1 MGQQW
6 EFPAFFIYDWAKLE
20 QCEQGEALKSV
31 GYAFIKNKNML
42 WPASVCLIA
51 VLLTIVIINT
61 VVGLLVY
68 YFDPAQSIYWHVLSP
83 YLIALVGSI
92 MVVSVLYEFYV
103 FRAGGYSL
111 ARQMGARRLSLIESV
126 PEESVALKIAEQ
138 LADTFLIEPP
148 AVYVLPDEVGVNALT
163 AGFNPGNTAIILT
176 WGALQNLDEIE
187 LYGLLSHEF
196 NKILSGEAAENTRLK
211 ILYSSL
217 TTFSQWGSKIAKRGF
232 YRNGMPAENKF
243 ETLFVGIGAVI
254 WLIGSLGVL
263 ITRFI
268 KYISLGGRTFKNDQ
282 KTRRL
287 IQNDANVQTL
297 LRIYV
302 HHSGSQI
309 HSEYAESISHMCFA
323 NSLSQQNWLNIHP
336 SIEQRIYEMNPSLI
350 QDLQLENLKK
360 LQNQPLFSLF
370 RSLEEMAVTSAASW
384 SSPQPLPLLRLS
396 PISFA
401 IKDAVK
407 PLNPENRANTPRPEL
422 IERALQTATGSREV
436 MVAILMIRQYREF
449 IPTDAEV
456 SRAIVDSLLNLDG
469 RVHISIFQQACKN
482 IGGMPTTVARQFVM
496 KLARIIQ
503 EDGEI
508 GLLDALLLECVK
520 YELNL
525 LPVHTPTALEEVKP
539 QIVRLIDALLHVQ
552 QINSDNQLDVRERI
566 LKRILTQKELEMYTE
581 ISDEPIDLAE
591 ILNDI
596 SGLLLRDRLSILGI
610 AEICLWN
617 DRIITQDEFDVM
629 ELLYWRLG
637 FEVDEIVD
645 QMQKKNSIMII

>member
-1 MGQQW
+1 VS
-6 EFPAFFIYDWAKLE
+6 Y
-20 QCEQGEALKSV
+20 S
-31 GYAFIKNKNML
+31 FIKNKNMV
-42 WPASVCLIA
+42 WSASVCLLA
-51 VLLTIVIINT
+51 VLLTLFILNT
-61 VVGLLVY
+61 IVGLNVF
-68 YFDPAQSIYWHVLSP
+68 YFDHTQSIFWHVLSP
-83 YLIALVGSI
+83 YLIMLLLSVMTI
-92 MVVSVLYEFYV
+92 SVLYEFYV
-103 FRAGGYSL
+103 FRSGGHSL
-111 ARQMGARRLSLIESV
+111 AKQLGARRLSLIESI
-126 PEESVALKIAEQ
+126 PEESIALKITEQ
-138 LADTFLIEPP
+138 LANTFLIDVP

-163 AGFNPGNTAIILT
+163 AGFYPRDIVIILT
-176 WGALQNLDEIE
+176 WGALQNLDELE

-196 NKILSGEAAENTRLK
+196 NKILSGETAENTRLK

-217 TTFSQWGSKIAKRGF
+217 TTFSQWGSKIAKLGF
-232 YRNGMPAENKF
+232 TKHGQAHTHKF
-243 ETLFVGIGAVI
+243 ATSFVAMGGVI

-263 ITRFI
+263 ITRLI
-268 KYISLGGRTFKNDQ
+268 KYISLGNRTFKNDQ

-302 HHSGSQI
+302 HLSGSQI

-323 NSLSQQNWLNIHP
+323 NSLSPQNWMNIHP
-336 SIEQRIYEMNPSLI
+336 SIEQRIYELNPGLV

-360 LQNQPLFSLF
+360 LRNQPLFSLF
-370 RSLEEMAVTSAASW
+370 RSLDELNSEVYTPW

-401 IKDAVK
+401 INDAIK
-407 PLNPENRANTPRPEL
+407 PLNPEIRDNMQRPEL
-422 IERALQTATGSREV
+422 IQRALQTATGSREV

-449 IPTDAEV
+449 IPAEAEV
-456 SRAIVDSLLNLDG
+456 SRAIVDSLLHLDG
-469 RVHISIFQQACKN
+469 RVHISIFYEACKN
-482 IGGMPTTVARQFVM
+482 IGTMPATIARQFLM

-525 LPVHTPTALEEVKP
+525 LPLHTPTSLEDVKP

-552 QINSDNQLDVRERI
+552 QINSQNQLDVRKKI
-566 LKRILTQKELEMYTE
+566 LRRVLTVKELEMYAE

-596 SGLLLRDRLSILGI
+596 AGLLLRDRLSILGV
-610 AEICLWN
+610 AELCLWN
-617 DRIITQDEFDVM
+617 DRIITQDELDVLQ
-629 ELLYWRLG
+629 LLYWRFG
-637 FEVDEIVD
+637 FDTDEIVEL
-645 QMQKKNSIMII
+645 MQKKNSLMIV

>member
-1 MGQQW
+1 M
-6 EFPAFFIYDWAKLE
+6 
-20 QCEQGEALKSV
+20 KSV

-51 VLLTIVIINT
+51 VLLTIAIINS

-163 AGFNPGNTAIILT
+163 GGFNPGNTAIILT

-254 WLIGSLGVL
+254 WLIGSLGIL

-370 RSLEEMAVTSAASW
+370 RSLEEMAVTSTASW

>member
-1 MGQQW
+1 M
-6 EFPAFFIYDWAKLE
+6 
-20 QCEQGEALKSV
+20 KSV

-309 HSEYAESISHMCFA
+309 HSQYAESISHMCFA

-407 PLNPENRANTPRPEL
+407 PLNPENRANTLRPEL

>member
-1 MGQQW
+1 MKHVS
-6 EFPAFFIYDWAKLE
+6 Y
-20 QCEQGEALKSV
+20 S
-31 GYAFIKNKNML
+31 FIKNKNMV
-42 WPASVCLIA
+42 WSASVCLLA
-51 VLLTIVIINT
+51 VLLTLFILNT
-61 VVGLLVY
+61 IVGLNVF
-68 YFDPAQSIYWHVLSP
+68 YFDHTQSIFWHVLSP
-83 YLIALVGSI
+83 YLIMLLLSVMTI
-92 MVVSVLYEFYV
+92 SVLYEFYV
-103 FRAGGYSL
+103 FRSGGHSL
-111 ARQMGARRLSLIESV
+111 AKQLGARRLSLIESI
-126 PEESVALKIAEQ
+126 PEESIALKITEQ
-138 LADTFLIEPP
+138 LANTFLIDVP

-163 AGFNPGNTAIILT
+163 AGFYPRDIVIILT
-176 WGALQNLDEIE
+176 WGALQNLDELE

-196 NKILSGEAAENTRLK
+196 NKILSGETAENTRLK

-217 TTFSQWGSKIAKRGF
+217 TTFSQWGSKIAKLGF
-232 YRNGMPAENKF
+232 TKHGQAHTHKF
-243 ETLFVGIGAVI
+243 ATSFVAMGGVI

-263 ITRFI
+263 ITRLI
-268 KYISLGGRTFKNDQ
+268 KYISLGNRTFKNDQ

-309 HSEYAESISHMCFA
+309 HSEYAESIAHMCFA
-323 NSLSQQNWLNIHP
+323 NSLSPQNWMNIHP
-336 SIEQRIYEMNPSLI
+336 SIEQRIYELNPGLV

-360 LQNQPLFSLF
+360 LRNQPLFSLF
-370 RSLEEMAVTSAASW
+370 RSLDELNSEVYTPW

-401 IKDAVK
+401 INDAIK
-407 PLNPENRANTPRPEL
+407 PLNPEIRDNMQRPEL
-422 IERALQTATGSREV
+422 IQRALQTATGSREV

-449 IPTDAEV
+449 IPAEAEV
-456 SRAIVDSLLNLDG
+456 SRAIVDSLLHLDG
-469 RVHISIFQQACKN
+469 RVHISIFYEACKN
-482 IGGMPTTVARQFVM
+482 IGTMPATIARQFLM

-525 LPVHTPTALEEVKP
+525 LPLHTPTSLEDVKP

-552 QINSDNQLDVRERI
+552 QINSQNQLDVRKKI
-566 LKRILTQKELEMYTE
+566 LRRVLTVKELEMYAE

-596 SGLLLRDRLSILGI
+596 AGLLLRDRLSILGV
-610 AEICLWN
+610 AELCLWN
-617 DRIITQDEFDVM
+617 DRIITQDELDVLQ
-629 ELLYWRLG
+629 LLYWRFG
-637 FEVDEIVD
+637 FDTDEIVEL
-645 QMQKKNSIMII
+645 MQKKNSLMIV

>member
-1 MGQQW
+1 MRN
-6 EFPAFFIYDWAKLE
+6 
-20 QCEQGEALKSV
+20 V
-31 GYAFIKNKNML
+31 GYDFIKNKNIVL
-42 WPASVCLIA
+42 PVSFCLIA
-51 VLLTIVIINT
+51 VLLTIFIINT
-61 VVGLLVY
+61 VVGLFVFY
-68 YFDPAQSIYWHVLSP
+68 VDSTQSIFWHMLSP
-83 YLIALVGSI
+83 YLIALLLCVMLI
-92 MVVSVLYEFYV
+92 SVIYEFYL
-103 FRAGGYSL
+103 FRNGGYSL
-111 ARQMGARRLSLIESV
+111 AKQMGARRLSPMESI
-126 PEESVALKIAEQ
+126 PEESAALQITQQ

-148 AVYVLPDEVGVNALT
+148 AVYVLPDEVGVNTLT
-163 AGFNPGNTAIILT
+163 AGFSPRDTAIILT
-176 WGALQNLDEIE
+176 WGAVQTLDKVE

-196 NKILSGEAAENTRLK
+196 NKILSGETAENTRLK

-217 TTFSQWGSKIAKRGF
+217 TTFSQWGSKIAKSGF
-232 YRNGMPAENKF
+232 YRTDIRRENKF
-243 ETLFVGIGAVI
+243 ETFYVAIGAVI

-287 IQNDANVQTL
+287 IQNDANIQTL
-297 LRIYV
+297 LRIHV

-309 HSEYAESISHMCFA
+309 YSEYAESISHMCFA
-323 NSLSQQNWLNIHP
+323 NSLSPQNWLNIHP
-336 SIEQRIYEMNPSLI
+336 NINQRIYELNPALI

-360 LQNQPLFSLF
+360 LKNQPLFSLF
-370 RSLEEMAVTSAASW
+370 RSLEEVVPETAMSW

-401 IKDAVK
+401 IKDAIK
-407 PLNPENRANTPRPEL
+407 PLNPELRLSMPRPEL
-422 IERALQTATGSREV
+422 LERALQTATGSREV

-449 IPTDAEV
+449 IPTEAEV

-482 IGGMPTTVARQFVM
+482 IGGMPTTVARQFLM

-525 LPVHTPTALEEVKP
+525 LPAHIPTALDEVKP

-552 QINSDNQLDVRERI
+552 QINSGNQLEVRERI
-566 LKRILTQKELEMYTE
+566 LNRILSARELDLYNE

-596 SGLLLRDRLSILGI
+596 AGLLLRERLGILGI
-610 AEICLWN
+610 AEACLWS
-617 DRIITQDEFDVM
+617 DRIVTQDELDVM

-637 FEVDEIVD
+637 FEAEQIIQ
-645 QMQKKNSIMII
+645 QMLKKNSLTIM

>member
-1 MGQQW
+1 
-6 EFPAFFIYDWAKLE
+6 
-20 QCEQGEALKSV
+20 
-31 GYAFIKNKNML
+31 
-42 WPASVCLIA
+42 
-51 VLLTIVIINT
+51 
-61 VVGLLVY
+61 
-68 YFDPAQSIYWHVLSP
+68 
-83 YLIALVGSI
+83 
-92 MVVSVLYEFYV
+92 
-103 FRAGGYSL
+103 
-111 ARQMGARRLSLIESV
+111 
-126 PEESVALKIAEQ
+126 
-138 LADTFLIEPP
+138 
-148 AVYVLPDEVGVNALT
+148 
-163 AGFNPGNTAIILT
+163 
-176 WGALQNLDEIE
+176 
-187 LYGLLSHEF
+187 
-196 NKILSGEAAENTRLK
+196 
-211 ILYSSL
+211 
-217 TTFSQWGSKIAKRGF
+217 
-232 YRNGMPAENKF
+232 MPAENKF

-254 WLIGSLGVL
+254 WLIGSLGIL

-370 RSLEEMAVTSAASW
+370 RSLEEMAVTSTASW

-422 IERALQTATGSREV
+422 IERALQTATGSTEV

-508 GLLDALLLECVK
+508 GLLDALV
-520 YELNL
+520 
-525 LPVHTPTALEEVKP
+525 A
-539 QIVRLIDALLHVQ
+539 
-552 QINSDNQLDVRERI
+552 
-566 LKRILTQKELEMYTE
+566 
-581 ISDEPIDLAE
+581 
-591 ILNDI
+591 
-596 SGLLLRDRLSILGI
+596 
-610 AEICLWN
+610 
-617 DRIITQDEFDVM
+617 
-629 ELLYWRLG
+629 
-637 FEVDEIVD
+637 
-645 QMQKKNSIMII
+645 

>member
-1 MGQQW
+1 
-6 EFPAFFIYDWAKLE
+6 
-20 QCEQGEALKSV
+20 
-31 GYAFIKNKNML
+31 ML

-51 VLLTIVIINT
+51 VLLTIAIINT

-370 RSLEEMAVTSAASW
+370 RSLEEMAVTSAAAW

>member
-1 MGQQW
+1 MRN
-6 EFPAFFIYDWAKLE
+6 
-20 QCEQGEALKSV
+20 V
-31 GYAFIKNKNML
+31 GYDFIKNKNIVL
-42 WPASVCLIA
+42 PVSFCLIA
-51 VLLTIVIINT
+51 ILLTIFIINT
-61 VVGLLVY
+61 VVGLFVFY
-68 YFDPAQSIYWHVLSP
+68 TDPSQSIFWHTLSP
-83 YLIALVGSI
+83 YLIALLLCAMMI
-92 MVVSVLYEFYV
+92 SVIYEFYI
-103 FRAGGYSL
+103 FRNGGYSL
-111 ARQMGARRLSLIESV
+111 AKQLGARRLSPMDSI
-126 PEESVALKIAEQ
+126 PEESAVLHINQQ
-138 LADTFLIEPP
+138 LAEIFLIDVP

-163 AGFNPGNTAIILT
+163 AGFSPRDTAIILT
-176 WGALQNLDEIE
+176 WGAIQTLDKVE

-217 TTFSQWGSKIAKRGF
+217 TTFSQCGSKIAKSGF
-232 YRNGMPAENKF
+232 YRAGSPRENKF
-243 ETLFVGIGAVI
+243 ETFYVSVGAVI

-263 ITRFI
+263 ISRFI
-268 KYISLGGRTFKNDQ
+268 KYISLGGRTYKNDR

-287 IQNDANVQTL
+287 IQNDANIQTL
-297 LRIYV
+297 LRIHV

-309 HSEYAESISHMCFA
+309 YSEYAESISHMCFA
-323 NSLSQQNWLNIHP
+323 NSLSPQNWLNIHP
-336 SIEQRIYEMNPSLI
+336 NINQRIYELNPALI

-360 LQNQPLFSLF
+360 LKNQPLFSLF
-370 RSLEEMAVTSAASW
+370 RSLEEVVPETAMSW

-401 IKDAVK
+401 IKDAIK
-407 PLNPENRANTPRPEL
+407 PLNPELRLKMPRPEL

-449 IPTDAEV
+449 IPTEAEV

-469 RVHISIFQQACKN
+469 RVHISIFQQACNN
-482 IGGMPTTVARQFVM
+482 IGGMPTTVARQFLM

-525 LPVHTPTALEEVKP
+525 LPAHTPTALDEVKP

-552 QINSDNQLDVRERI
+552 QINSGNQLEVRERI
-566 LKRILTQKELEMYTE
+566 LNRILTAQELDLYNE

-596 SGLLLRDRLSILGI
+596 AGLLLRDRLSILGI
-610 AEICLWN
+610 AEACLWS
-617 DRIITQDEFDVM
+617 DRIVTQDELDVM

-637 FEVDEIVD
+637 FEAEQVVQ
-645 QMQKKNSIMII
+645 QMLKKNSLTIL

>member
-1 MGQQW
+1 M
-6 EFPAFFIYDWAKLE
+6 
-20 QCEQGEALKSV
+20 KSV

-51 VLLTIVIINT
+51 VLLTIAIINT

-508 GLLDALLLECVK
+508 GLLDALLLECVQ

>member
-1 MGQQW
+1 M
-6 EFPAFFIYDWAKLE
+6 
-20 QCEQGEALKSV
+20 KSV

-51 VLLTIVIINT
+51 VLLMIAIINT

-92 MVVSVLYEFYV
+92 MVLSVLYEFYV

-525 LPVHTPTALEEVKP
+525 LPLHTPTALEEVKP